1 MNYVYTYH
9 SPMLYGRFQ
18 EACDNL
24 AMMGIR
30 ILDAVYAVLRGIH
43 HRNVLHF
50 QGAWICEASYDF
62 PFEDDPDAG
71 INVENWID
79 YLTHYYEILRD
90 VITLFVPPLP
100 QPPSAMLIAELNFE
114 IMVINYVP

>member
-1 MNYVYTYH
+1 MNYLYTYH
-9 SPMLYGRFQ
+9 TPMNYDRFR

-24 AMMGIR
+24 AMMGIKV
-30 ILDAVYAVLRGIH
+30 IDAVYAILRGIH

-62 PFEDDPDAG
+62 PFEDDPDSE
-71 INVENWID
+71 IRIENWID
-79 YLTHYYEILRD
+79 YLSHYYEIMRD

-100 QPPSAMLIAELNFE
+100 HPPSHMLIAEMGFDK
-114 IMVINYVP
+114 MVIKYVP